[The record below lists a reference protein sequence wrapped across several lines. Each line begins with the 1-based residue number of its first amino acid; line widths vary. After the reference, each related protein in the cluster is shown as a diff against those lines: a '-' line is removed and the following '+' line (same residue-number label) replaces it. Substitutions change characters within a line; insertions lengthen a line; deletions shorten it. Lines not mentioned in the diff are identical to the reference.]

1 MQHTYQA
8 KVIKLEHVREN
19 GVRRSIY
26 TLEYEENGETKQITA
41 ENEPSSW
48 VDEGAVIEITV
59 EDGKLLRTS
68 IGKCKHRHNLIMI
81 ACFLL
86 FWAVVFG
93 WIALIVTTKSQIIRW
108 SAIAAG
114 GALVLW
120 IFHST

>member
-1 MQHTYQA
+1 MQHIYQA

-41 ENEPSSW
+41 EHEPSSW

-59 EDGKLLRTS
+59 EDGKLLHTGIRKATM
-68 IGKCKHRHNLIMI
+68 RHNLLMI

-86 FWAVVFG
+86 FWVIVFG

-108 SAIAAG
+108 SAISVG
-114 GALVLW
+114 GAFVLW
-120 IFHST
+120 LFHST